1 MALISVEE
9 ALRRLLEGTKLL
21 ERTETLALH
30 AAGNRVLAPPL
41 AARLTQP
48 PFDNSA
54 MDGYA
59 VRAEDVGTLGN
70 RLQVIGES
78 SAGRGFQGTVGPG
91 QAVRIFTGA
100 PVPEGATAV
109 LLQED
114 AEKLDGGF
122 IENRFVLVPGRHIRP
137 KGQDFIEGEEVLPA
151 GAVLDAGNL
160 VVAAAMNHAEVEVH
174 ARPLVAI
181 IATGDELVPVGTAP
195 GPHQIIA
202 SSLFGVAH
210 LARQAGADVLD
221 LGIAGDSR
229 DEIRSAIDRARQAG
243 ADIVVT
249 LGGASVGDYD
259 FVQSALVDSGMV
271 LDFWRIAMRP
281 GKPLMVGTL
290 GEARVLGLPGN
301 PVSSMVCALLFLE
314 PLIALL
320 SRRPPPRRLA
330 TAVTATA
337 LPANDIRQDYL
348 RATVKRHE
356 NDELEVRSYGKQDS
370 SQMKIFA
377 RSDCLIVRPPNA
389 EAVET
394 GGRCTVLM
402 LRDL

>member
-1 MALISVEE
+1 MALISVED
-9 ALRRLLEGTKLL
+9 ALRRLLEGTKPST
-21 ERTETLALH
+21 RTERLPLRD
-30 AAGNRVLAPPL
+30 AGNRVLAAPL

-59 VRAEDVGTLGN
+59 VRAEDVATLGN
-70 RLQVIGES
+70 RLRVIGES
-78 SAGRGFQGTVGPG
+78 SAGRGFDGVVGTGET
-91 QAVRIFTGA
+91 VRIFTGA
-100 PVPEGATAV
+100 PVPQGADAV

-122 IENRFVLVPGRHIRP
+122 IENRFVLPAGRHVRP
-137 KGQDFIEGEEVLPA
+137 KGQDFLETEEVLAA

-160 VVAAAMNHAEVEVH
+160 VVAAAMNHAEAEVH

-181 IATGDELVPVGTAP
+181 IATGDELVPVGAAP
-195 GPHQIIA
+195 GPHQIVA

-229 DEIRSAIDRARQAG
+229 DQIRSAIGRAREAG

-259 FVQSALVDSGMV
+259 LVQSALVESGMA

-290 GEARVLGLPGN
+290 GDARVLGLPGN

-320 SRRPPPRRLA
+320 ARRPAPYRFA
-330 TAVTATA
+330 TAITATA

-348 RATVKRHE
+348 RARLSRR
-356 NDELEVRSYGKQDS
+356 DDGELEVHSYGKQDS

-377 RSDCLIVRPPNA
+377 RSDCLIIRAPNA
-389 EAVET
+389 EPLHAGE
-394 GGRCTVLM
+394 RCSILVL
-402 LRDL
+402 RQT